1 MSRIHEALKRAEMEL
16 PILGPSAPEPRSNP
30 EPSAPKDASYPIIEM
45 NSKPAMVEPA
55 PLEFEQ
61 LLRTCP
67 HFQRHVSPTANV
79 FEPADTG
86 GSAEQF
92 RSLRSKLYQIRS
104 TQPLRTLLITSASAG
119 EGKTFVLINLA
130 QAIVRQPGRHV
141 LVIDADLRRSNVHKV
156 IGSPSTP
163 GLAEYLRGE
172 ADEFSVIHVG
182 DFGLKSGF
190 CLIPAG
196 GKVNNPTELLS
207 SGRMKVLLNRVTPAF
222 DWVIIDS
229 PPCVPVA
236 DASILAGITDGLLF
250 VLRAGATPSNLV
262 QKARQELPPS
272 KLVGVLL
279 NATENK
285 GDYTSDQYRA

>member
-1 MSRIHEALKRAEMEL
+1 MKRAEL
-16 PILGPSAPEPRSNP
+16 QVAILEPSQSSSAPEPLANP
-30 EPSAPKDASYPIIEM
+30 EPLTQKSSSQPIIELK
-45 NSKPAMVEPA
+45 SEPAMVEPA

-61 LLRTCP
+61 LLKRCP
-67 HFQRHVSPTANV
+67 HFQRNFSPTAEA
-79 FEPADTG
+79 FEPDSDTR

-92 RSLRSKLYQIRS
+92 RSLRAKLYQIRG
-104 TQPLRTLLITSASAG
+104 TQLLRTLLITSAAAG
-119 EGKTFVLINLA
+119 EGKTFVLTRLA
-130 QAIVRQPGRHV
+130 QAIVRQPDRHV
-141 LVIDADLRRSNVHKV
+141 LVIDADLRRSNVHKI

-163 GLAEYLRGE
+163 GLTEYLRGE

-182 DFGLKSGF
+182 DFGLKSSF
-190 CLIPAG
+190 CVIPGG

-207 SGRMKVLLNRVTPAF
+207 SGRMKALLNRVTPAF

-250 VLRAGATPSNLV
+250 VLKAGATPSSLV
-262 QKARQELPPS
+262 QKARQELPHG

-279 NATENK
+279 NATEDK
-285 GDYTSDQYRA
+285 GDYASEYRS